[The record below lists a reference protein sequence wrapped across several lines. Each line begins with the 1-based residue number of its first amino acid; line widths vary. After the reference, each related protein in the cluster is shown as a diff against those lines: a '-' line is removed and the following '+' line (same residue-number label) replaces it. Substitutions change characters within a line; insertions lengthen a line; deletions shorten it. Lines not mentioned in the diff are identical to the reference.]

1 MAQLSRVLFNI
12 LCKNL
17 RDSVAFYRALAD
29 FETVYES
36 DWYVILGIPGRE
48 GVELGLVDQVSEFA
62 PRHAWG
68 MHEGSY
74 LTLVVDDVF
83 VALERARD
91 LEVEIIEEPVALD
104 YGQTRALI
112 RDPNGLV
119 IDLSTPTADLV
130 ASGKVAPVPAEK
142 TTAIDQRQAEERDS
156 GRTSLSTH

>member
-1 MAQLSRVLFNI
+1 MAELKRARFNI

-17 RDSVAFYRALAD
+17 RDSVAFYRALTD

-36 DWYVILGIPGRE
+36 DWYVVLTVPGRE
-48 GVELGLVDQVSEFA
+48 GVELGLIDQISEFA

-68 MHEGSY
+68 MHEGTY
-74 LTLVVDDVF
+74 LTLVVEDVF
-83 VALERARD
+83 AALERARA
-91 LEVEIIEEPVALD
+91 LEVEVIEEPVALD

-119 IDLSTPTADLV
+119 IDLSTPTAEL
-130 ASGKVAPVPAEK
+130 AARGKAVVAPTEK

-156 GRTSLSTH
+156 DRTSLSTH

>member
-1 MAQLSRVLFNI
+1 MTELRNVRFNI

-29 FETVYES
+29 FETKHEGE
-36 DWYVILGIPGRE
+36 WYVVLGMMGHQ
-48 GVELGLVDQVSEFA
+48 GFELGLIDQISEFA

-68 MHEGSY
+68 MHEGAY
-74 LTLVVDDVF
+74 LTLIVDNVF
-83 VALERARD
+83 TALQRARD
-91 LEVEIIEEPVALD
+91 LKVEIIEEPVALD

-119 IDLSTPTADLV
+119 IDLSTPTAELAARGIV
-130 ASGKVAPVPAEK
+130 VPHAEQK

>member
-1 MAQLSRVLFNI
+1 MAELRNVRFNI

-17 RDSVAFYRALAD
+17 RDSVAFYRALAN
-29 FETVYES
+29 FETVEEGG
-36 DWYVILGIPGRE
+36 WYVVLTAPGR
-48 GVELGLVDQVSEFA
+48 GLELGLIDQVSEFA

-68 MHEGSY
+68 MHEGAY
-74 LTLVVDDVF
+74 LTLVVDNVF
-83 VALERARD
+83 TTLQRARD
-91 LEVEIIEEPVALD
+91 LGVEIIEEPVALD

-119 IDLSTPTADLV
+119 IDLSTPTAELATRGIV
-130 ASGKVAPVPAEK
+130 VPHAEQK

>member
-1 MAQLSRVLFNI
+1 MAELRHVRFNI

-17 RDSVAFYRALAD
+17 RDSVAFYQALAN
-29 FETVYES
+29 FEILHQR
-36 DWYVILGIPGRE
+36 DWQVILTMKGHPGL
-48 GVELGLVDQVSEFA
+48 ELALIDQISEFA

-68 MHEGSY
+68 MHEGAY
-74 LTLVVDDVF
+74 LTLVVDNVF
-83 VALERARD
+83 TALERARD
-91 LEVEIIEEPVALD
+91 LKVEIIEEPVALD

-119 IDLSTPTADLV
+119 IDLSTPTAELAARGIV
-130 ASGKVAPVPAEK
+130 VPHAEQK